1 MAVATKRRSADLQ
14 SDWTLPIGSGP
25 CTDEQ
30 TIFRRQRWFRVPDG
44 ILAWMPRTLIV
55 ALEDKMVASRIVAFG
70 FGLALASAPAYGG
83 RSAAG
88 GGDSFVGTRVD
99 KIIAQFG
106 LPNRMTKMKHGRFAY
121 HWRLEAPGQ
130 GEAKPGER
138 PAEDFFCDVTVVT
151 SPRGRVTQIK
161 TEVSN
166 VGAGAYAAVG
176 AFGRLCRHRFGLKPE
191 GAPKSRR

>member
-1 MAVATKRRSADLQ
+1 M
-14 SDWTLPIGSGP
+14 
-25 CTDEQ
+25 
-30 TIFRRQRWFRVPDG
+30 
-44 ILAWMPRTLIV
+44 V

-70 FGLALASAPAYGG
+70 FGLALASAASDG
-83 RSAAG
+83 RSAAVA
-88 GGDSFVGTRVD
+88 DDPFVGARID
-99 KIIAQFG
+99 RIIAQFG

-121 HWRLEAPGQ
+121 HWRIEAPGQ

-138 PAEDFFCDVTVVT
+138 QAEDLFCDVTVVT

-176 AFGRLCRHRFGLKPE
+176 AFGRLCHHRFGLRPE
-191 GAPKSRR
+191 RAPKISW